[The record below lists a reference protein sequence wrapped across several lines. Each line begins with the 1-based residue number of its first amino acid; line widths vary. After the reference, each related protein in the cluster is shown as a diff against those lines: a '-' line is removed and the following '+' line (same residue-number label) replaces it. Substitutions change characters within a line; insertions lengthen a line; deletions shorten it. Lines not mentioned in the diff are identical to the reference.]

1 MFDVSQNAEK
11 PDDEIHECSPSERWA
26 SPDKWAV
33 MKEGRKTAVK
43 VCDTEEEALNFI
55 EELEKDKDKHFVE
68 QRKGQDKKCSDY
80 CACCEFCSY
89 YKAMKKSEE
98 ENADSKAA
106 E

>member
-1 MFDVSQNAEK
+1 VFEVSANADK
-11 PDDEIHECSPSERWA
+11 PDDEIAECSPEQRWA
-26 SPDKWAV
+26 TPTKWAV

-43 VCDTEEEALNFI
+43 VCDTEEEVQTFI
-55 EELEKDKDKHFVE
+55 KELEKEKDKHFVE
-68 QRKGQDKKCSDY
+68 ERKGQDKKCSDY

-89 YKAMKKSEE
+89 YKETHKSEE